1 MKKNA
6 LLVMAATGDY
16 LFAVGNV
23 LIGLKKYSPK
33 LFDDIVVYTDASA
46 SEKDLKAIKKIFPV
60 IFKQYTYQIPNL
72 EDRKRME
79 YYSNMTYARF
89 ELLGYLDRY
98 KKVVWFD
105 SDFLIK
111 GDISGLLEYGKIG
124 FSMAKDPVGV
134 EVRNYFVKD
143 IPGYRMEGVDAF
155 ASGLVIFSDALAN
168 PKEKKKYLYNQ
179 LEKYSSYIRYAE
191 QGILHLMIEDYKL
204 KVDDFPREVYQ
215 CFPTMKK
222 GKAKIIHFIGGTKP
236 WDIYCGKLYDE
247 WYQNHKKWIE
257 LGGSEPRSFMNAQKK
272 GIKKRY
278 QDYCKR
284 LPKFLTL
291 KLLISFIKSILFSGK
306 KQAKYKE
313 KVSTYKK
320 MRRISKK

>member
-16 LFAVGNV
+16 LFAVANV
-23 LIGLKKYSPK
+23 LIGLKKHSPK
-33 LFDDIVVYTDASA
+33 AFDDIVVYTDATA

-60 IFKQYTYQIPNL
+60 IFKQYTYQIPNF
-72 EDRKRME
+72 EDRERLK
-79 YYSNMTYARF
+79 YYSNMPYSRF
-89 ELLGYLDRY
+89 EMLDYLNEY

-105 SDFLIK
+105 SDFLIT
-111 GDISGLLEYGKIG
+111 GDISGLLEYGKTG

-191 QGILHLMIEDYKL
+191 QGILHLMIEDYQL
-204 KVDDFPREVYQ
+204 TVEAFPKNIYH
-215 CFPTMKK
+215 CFPSENKK
-222 GKAKIIHFIGGTKP
+222 DAKIIHLLGNSKP
-236 WDIYCGKLYDE
+236 WKIYCGDCYDE
-247 WYQNHKKWIE
+247 WYENYEEWLK
-257 LGGSEPRSFMNAQKK
+257 LGGTDPSHLEELKINSSQKDIRKLLPTFPNYPRLKASIYFLKSLLFIWKRKK
-272 GIKKRY
+272 YKKKLRFYKNVIAIKK
-278 QDYCKR
+278 K
-284 LPKFLTL
+284 
-291 KLLISFIKSILFSGK
+291 
-306 KQAKYKE
+306 
-313 KVSTYKK
+313 
-320 MRRISKK
+320 